1 MAGYYAELNVNL
13 NINNYSRNTSPK
25 KKKPSKSAQLLLEGP
40 KAKVAQNPKSSSNI
54 YGRKVAGLILSTA
67 SLANSAVGSYTGNKV
82 RQSNMATGIAIAGL
96 AIGAMTNPV
105 LAGVAVATYSIK
117 RSIDMNIDRINS
129 EKESAYRSSYR
140 GKATT
145 SGSRW
150 G

>member
-1 MAGYYAELNVNL
+1 MAGYYAELNVNV
-13 NINNYSRNTSPK
+13 NVNESTKQTSPK
-25 KKKPSKSAQLLLEGP
+25 AKKPTKSGKP
-40 KAKVAQNPKSSSNI
+40 KVKKTNENPKSSSNK
-54 YGRKVAGLILSTA
+54 YGRKVSGLILSSA
-67 SLANSAVGSYTGNKV
+67 SLANSAVGNYTGNKV
-82 RQSNMATGIAIAGL
+82 RQSNMATGIAIVGL
-96 AIGAMTNPV
+96 AVSAVSNPV

-129 EKESAYRSSYR
+129 EQESAYRSSYR